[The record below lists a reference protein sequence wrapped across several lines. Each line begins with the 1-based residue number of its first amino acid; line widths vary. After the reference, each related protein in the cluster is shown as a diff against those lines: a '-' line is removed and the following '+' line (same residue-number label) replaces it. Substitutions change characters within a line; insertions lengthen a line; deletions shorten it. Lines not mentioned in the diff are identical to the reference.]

1 MPQPLNPHYPAAI
14 QELWAELSADVV
26 WLHGRW
32 IIYRQ
37 LFGTNKE
44 RVDLLNESAG
54 TVTGILQNLL
64 LHDVQLALSK
74 IGDSAGTGKKT
85 NLTLRRLQTDLNA
98 AGEISVAVEL
108 EPLLK
113 DFEDS
118 CEKLRHRR
126 NKWLAHSDLATKLA
140 ARATE
145 LIGPSRTEIETALT
159 ALRAVMNHVELHYTE
174 SQTAYE
180 HFVMNEDGEHLLLTL
195 ARARRYRELVSD
207 GTIPKDDLRRHYPR
221 GV

>member
-1 MPQPLNPHYPAAI
+1 MPQPLDTRLPVPI
-14 QELWAELSADVV
+14 QELWAELHSDVV

-37 LFGTNKE
+37 LFGTSKE

-54 TVTGILQNLL
+54 TVTWILQQLL

-74 IGDSAGTGKKT
+74 IGDPAGTGAKT
-85 NLTLRRLQTDLNA
+85 NLTLRRLQVDLSS
-98 AGEISVAVEL
+98 AGEVAVANQL

-113 DFEDS
+113 EFEDS
-118 CEKLRHRR
+118 CASLRHRR
-126 NKWLAHSDLATKLA
+126 NKWIAHSDLATKLA
-140 ARATE
+140 ARATP
-145 LIGPSRTEIETALT
+145 LSGPSRTEIETALA
-159 ALRAVMNHVELHYTE
+159 ALRAVMNCVELHYTE

-180 HFVMNEDGEHLLLTL
+180 HFVMNADGDHLLMAL
-195 ARARRYRELVSD
+195 ARSKRYRDLVSE
-207 GTIPKDDLRRHYPR
+207 GKIAKDDFRRSYPR